1 MIGWGVSGGVL
12 ISFLLFLARH
22 TERTS
27 IDSRRLVAEGTRIG
41 CTVLDKR
48 VTGGKSKSY
57 YVRLSVDAPP
67 YRPPLE
73 RSISRGAWEAVGP
86 GSKSIWYHYPEQVL
100 EGFSELERP
109 SRESMAGCSFSLTMI
124 AATLIAVVW
133 ALRFLRTRMRL
144 LSSGVELRVNGDGRL
159 LHGSRDRT
167 VRLPHPREN
176 YARLRSGAFVALADP
191 DLSRI
196 FLPELRDVPLDRLL
210 ENIPAA
216 SLVLPTAPRAP
227 RAAWERWIRRRNSG
241 IGWTLG
247 ITVFF
252 GLCGLGGLLLSGSAG
267 GVAITAVACVVGAL
281 LLLHW
286 RRDVARLRSLWQQG
300 REIHAAVLRT
310 NVVKGTVGYELAS
323 VDGGRELRFTA
334 SLPRNVA
341 LWEIPGE
348 KGGRVPL
355 RRVVVLVDPDR
366 PLRGAVVPFDI
377 GAPAVS

>member
-1 MIGWGVSGGVL
+1 MIRWCVAGTVL
-12 ISFLLFLARH
+12 IAFLLFLARH

-27 IDSRRLVAEGTRIG
+27 IDSRRLVANGARTG

-57 YVRLSVDAPP
+57 YVRLSVDGPP
-67 YRPPLE
+67 YQPPLE

-86 GSKSIWYHYPEQVL
+86 GSKSIWYHYPERVP

-109 SRESMAGCSFSLTMI
+109 SRESMAGCYFSLTM
-124 AATLIAVVW
+124 AAAILVAVIW
-133 ALRFLRTRMRL
+133 ALLFLRSRMRL
-144 LSSGVELRVNGDGRL
+144 LISGVELRVHGDGRL
-159 LHGSRDRT
+159 VHESRSRT
-167 VRLPHPREN
+167 VRLPHPHEN

-216 SLVLPTAPRAP
+216 PLVLPAAPREP

-247 ITVFF
+247 ITAFF
-252 GLCGLGGLLLSGSAG
+252 GLCGLGGLLFSGGAG
-267 GVAITAVACVVGAL
+267 GVAISAVACVVGAI

-286 RRDVARLRSLWQQG
+286 RRDVARLRSLWKEG
-300 REIHAAVLRT
+300 REVHAAVLRT
-310 NVVKGTVGYELAS
+310 TFVKGTVGYEVAA
-323 VDGGRELRFTA
+323 VEGGRELRLTA
-334 SLPRNVA
+334 SLASNVA
-341 LWEIPGE
+341 LWEVPVE
-348 KGGRVPL
+348 KGGRVAL

-366 PLRGAVVPFDI
+366 PLRCAVVPFDV
-377 GAPAVS
+377 GASAVS